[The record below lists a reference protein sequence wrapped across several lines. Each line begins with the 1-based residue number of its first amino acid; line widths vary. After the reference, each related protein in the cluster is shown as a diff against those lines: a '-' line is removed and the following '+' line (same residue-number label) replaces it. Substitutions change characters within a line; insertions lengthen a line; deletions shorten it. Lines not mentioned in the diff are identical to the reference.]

1 MNMAVEENIRLER
14 LESEQ
19 HSHGHRRKQAQRLM
33 DDTVQV
39 LESAHVVVSWVRL
52 QMVVQTTQ
60 LLLVFDIVSTVM

>member
-1 MNMAVEENIRLER
+1 MNMGVEENTRLER
-14 LESEQ
+14 LESER

-39 LESAHVVVSWVRL
+39 LESPHVVVSWVRL